1 MLMLKTK
8 HILIVS
14 AIGFSLAGAAVPLFA
29 EADTQTADTAI
40 ALTVSPVIIT
50 FSTSASVTLGT
61 IVPDATGRESISS
74 DTISATTNDGAGM
87 FITMNAKAA
96 ANTSLA
102 AGAATIASTAG
113 TTAAPIALTNNTWGF
128 RVDSLAGFGAGPTS
142 PATNIAP
149 SAATFAAIPATASP
163 YTIKTTATNGSANQT
178 VYYGVRVSSAQVSG
192 NYSSTVT
199 YTFTTN

>member
-1 MLMLKTK
+1 MLKTK
-8 HILIVS
+8 HIFITSIL
-14 AIGFSLAGAAVPLFA
+14 GFSLASAAVPLFA
-29 EADTQTADTAI
+29 EADTQTADSAI

-50 FSTSASVTLGT
+50 YSTSTTVTLGT

-96 ANTSLA
+96 ANTNLVS
-102 AGAATIASTAG
+102 GAATIVSTAG
-113 TTAAPIALTNNTWGF
+113 TTAAPIALANNTWGF
-128 RVDSLAGFGAGPTS
+128 RVDTLAGFGSGPTS
-142 PATNIAP
+142 TVTNIAP
-149 SAATFAAIPATASP
+149 AATTFAAIPATASP

-178 VYYGVRVSSAQVSG
+178 VYYGVRVNTTQISG